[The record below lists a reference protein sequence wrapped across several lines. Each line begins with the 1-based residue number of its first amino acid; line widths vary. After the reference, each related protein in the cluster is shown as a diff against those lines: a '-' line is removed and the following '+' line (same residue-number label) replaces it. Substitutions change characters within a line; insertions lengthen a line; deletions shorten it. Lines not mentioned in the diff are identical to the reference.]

1 MVAVILSRL
10 RWAVVVLLAVCVISF
25 LLTFVV
31 PTDPARSILGSH
43 ATPEALARVRASLG
57 LDRPPLDQLL
67 GYLGR
72 LAQGDLGTSYK
83 LGGVRVLDLILAK
96 LPATIL
102 LAFAGVAVGLTV
114 GCVVGVAAARRPG
127 GVVDRGA
134 SIVSS
139 FVVSLPTFLIAL
151 VLLDVF
157 ATRLGW
163 APLRDTVFD
172 PLDIRALALPAIVL
186 GLAVMPQYL
195 RVCRTS
201 MREQLHQDYIR
212 TARAKG
218 LSERRTVWRHA
229 MRNAMPTMV
238 TQACLDIGFLLGGV
252 VVVESVFGW
261 PGIGQQAVAAITAE
275 DIPVLMGTLLLSTL
289 FVVLANLA
297 ADIANMLLDPRTQ
310 DWDGSR

>member
-1 MVAVILSRL
+1 MAAVILSRL

-43 ATPEALARVRASLG
+43 ATPESLARVRASLG

-72 LAQGDLGTSYK
+72 LVQGDLGTSYK

-96 LPATIL
+96 LPATVL

-114 GCVVGVAAARRPG
+114 GCVVGVAAATRPG
-127 GVVDRGA
+127 GAVDRGA

-157 ATRLGW
+157 AARLGW
-163 APLRDTVFD
+163 APLRDTAFD
-172 PLDIRALALPAIVL
+172 PFDIRALALPAIVL

-229 MRNAMPTMV
+229 MRNVLPTMV
-238 TQACLDIGFLLGGV
+238 TQASLDIGLLLGGV

>member
-1 MVAVILSRL
+1 MAAVILSRL

-43 ATPEALARVRASLG
+43 ATPESLARVRASLG

-72 LAQGDLGTSYK
+72 LVQGDLGTSYK

-114 GCVVGVAAARRPG
+114 GCVVGVAAATRPG
-127 GVVDRGA
+127 GAVDRGA

-163 APLRDTVFD
+163 APLRDTAFD
-172 PLDIRALALPAIVL
+172 PFDIRALALPAIVL

-229 MRNAMPTMV
+229 MRNALPTMV
-238 TQACLDIGFLLGGV
+238 TQASLDIGLLLGGV

>member
-1 MVAVILSRL
+1 MAAVILSRL
-10 RWAVVVLLAVCVISF
+10 RWALVVLVAVCVIAF
-25 LLTFVV
+25 LLTFIV
-31 PTDPARSILGSH
+31 PTDPARSILGSR
-43 ATPEALARVRASLG
+43 ATPEALARVRASMG

-72 LAQGDLGTSYK
+72 LLQGDLGISYK
-83 LGGVRVLDLILAK
+83 LGSVRVLDLILAK

-102 LAFAGVAVGLTV
+102 LAFAGVAVGLSV
-114 GCVVGVAAARRPG
+114 GSVVGVAAARRPG
-127 GVVDRGA
+127 GVIDRVA
-134 SIVSS
+134 SIASS

-157 ATRLGW
+157 AARLGW
-163 APLRDTVFD
+163 VPIRDTDFD
-172 PLDIRALALPAIVL
+172 PLDVRALALPAIVL

-201 MREQLHQDYIR
+201 MREQLGQDYIR

-229 MRNAMPTMV
+229 MRNALPTMI
-238 TQACLDIGFLLGGV
+238 TQAFLDLGFLLGGV

-261 PGIGQQAVAAITAE
+261 PGIGRQAVAAITSE

-289 FVVLANLA
+289 CIVLANLA
-297 ADIANMLLDPRTQ
+297 ADIATMLLDPRTQ
-310 DWDGSR
+310 EWDTSR

>member
-1 MVAVILSRL
+1 MAAVILSRL
-10 RWAVVVLLAVCVISF
+10 RWSVVVLIAVCGVAF
-25 LLTFVV
+25 LLTFIV
-31 PTDPARSILGSH
+31 PSDPARSILGAH
-43 ATPEALARVRASLG
+43 ATPEALARVRASMG

-72 LAQGDLGTSYK
+72 LVQGDLGTSYQ

-102 LAFAGVAVGLTV
+102 LAFAGVSVGLAV

-127 GVVDRGA
+127 GVVDRIA
-134 SIVSS
+134 AIVGS
-139 FVVSLPTFLIAL
+139 FVVALPTFLIAL

-163 APLRDTVFD
+163 VPVRDTDFD
-172 PLDIRALALPAIVL
+172 PLDVRALALPAIVL
-186 GLAVMPQYL
+186 GLAVTPQYV
-195 RVCRTS
+195 RVCRTA

-218 LSERRTVWRHA
+218 ISERRTVWHHA
-229 MRNAMPTMV
+229 MRNALPTIV
-238 TQACLDIGFLLGGV
+238 TQACLDLGFLLGGV

-261 PGIGQQAVAAITAE
+261 PGIGQQAVAAITSE

-289 FVVLANLA
+289 CIVLANLA

-310 DWDGSR
+310 DRDVSR